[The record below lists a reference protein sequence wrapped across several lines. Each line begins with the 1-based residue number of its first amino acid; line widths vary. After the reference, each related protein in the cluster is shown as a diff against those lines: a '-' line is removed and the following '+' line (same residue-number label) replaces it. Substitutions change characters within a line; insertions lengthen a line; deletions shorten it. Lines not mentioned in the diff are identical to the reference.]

1 MRIPKHYGQS
11 REDNCFFCGGRAL
24 AENENGLPTCIKH
37 KNEKTPDLKCLCGE
51 YLDAKKGKYGTFFLC
66 MKCGPVS
73 LRKIN
78 DAGMVPKDTTEQR
91 IEKTN
96 QRKETTNDQG
106 KKEITIRSDDP
117 DYF

>member
-11 REDNCFFCGGRAL
+11 REDNCFFCGSRAL
-24 AENENGLPTCIKH
+24 AENDNGLPVCIKH

-73 LRKIN
+73 LRKIK
-78 DAGMVPKDTTEQR
+78 DAGMLP
-91 IEKTN
+91 EKKTGAESTG
-96 QRKETTNDQG
+96 KTAHEKKPYE